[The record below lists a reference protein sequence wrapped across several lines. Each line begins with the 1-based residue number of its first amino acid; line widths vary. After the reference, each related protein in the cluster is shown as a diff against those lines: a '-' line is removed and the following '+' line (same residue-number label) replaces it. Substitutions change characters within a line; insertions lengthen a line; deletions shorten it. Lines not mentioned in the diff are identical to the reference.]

1 MFKDEADR
9 ISRAVTSAKVYI
21 DHVGSTS
28 VQGLASKPIID
39 ILISLGD
46 WSSIDDVI
54 LKMKAL
60 GYTVSEECH
69 NVPRYFLTKYNADHS
84 SGYHIHIC
92 EPHCQWGKDMLVF
105 KNELDCDKK
114 LSDEYSKLKKNLAND
129 YGNDVQS
136 YIIGKKNFIEN
147 RLQEVESEF
156 GVNRLLSH
164 QRAEL
169 NKAERLQIYMM
180 TVQFIIAVI
189 ASFSVYLV
197 NNKYLFALA
206 LVGFLFMVLWLYLSQ
221 GQQRHRTAGD
231 QARRAIL
238 LISGLNMQPSAGQKL
253 RINDG
258 FNFILTKDNI
268 RREEDHF
275 ASREVPSYKRL
286 VEMIEESSYWTCY
299 LQNVSSKV
307 MLITLSL
314 FFVVFILVSGAA
326 IASLDSDNLISLS
339 RAMIALVLFVI
350 SSDALGLLLSYR
362 SAVLSIDEIF
372 KRVETIA
379 AKEFLES
386 DTLLL
391 MSDYNAAIERAPAIL
406 PGIYKLS
413 RNTLNKKW
421 RVYMNEKYNSNKK

>member
-9 ISRAVTSAKVYI
+9 ISRAVTSPKIYI

-28 VQGLASKPIID
+28 VKGLASKPIID
-39 ILISLGD
+39 ILISLSD
-46 WSSIDDVI
+46 WNSISIVI
-54 LKMKAL
+54 SKLKEL

-69 NVPRYFLTKYNADHS
+69 NVPRYFLTKYDSNHS

-105 KNELDCDKK
+105 KNELDCDKT
-114 LSDEYSKLKKNLAND
+114 LSDEYAKLKTVLAKNYSD
-129 YGNDVQS
+129 DVQM
-136 YIIGKKNFIEN
+136 YMVGKKDFIEN

-169 NKAERLQIYMM
+169 NKAEHLQIYMM
-180 TVQFIIAVI
+180 IVQFIIAVI
-189 ASFSVYLV
+189 ASVSVYLV
-197 NNKYLFALA
+197 NNKHLFSLA
-206 LVGFLFMVLWLYLSQ
+206 LVGFLFMSLWLYLSQ
-221 GQQRHRTAGD
+221 GQQKHRAAGD

-258 FNFILTKDNI
+258 FNAILTKGNI

-275 ASREVPSYKRL
+275 ASREAPGYKRL

-299 LQNVSSKV
+299 LQNVSSKA

-314 FFVVFILVSGAA
+314 FFVVFVLVSGAA
-326 IASLDSDNLISLS
+326 IASLDSENLISLS
-339 RAMIALVLFVI
+339 RVMIALMLFVI

-362 SAVLSIDEIF
+362 SAALSIDEIF

-379 AKEFLES
+379 AKGFLQS

-406 PGIYKLS
+406 PGVYKLS
-413 RNTLNKKW
+413 RSKLNKKW
-421 RVYMNEKYNSNKK
+421 RIYMNEKNNSNV